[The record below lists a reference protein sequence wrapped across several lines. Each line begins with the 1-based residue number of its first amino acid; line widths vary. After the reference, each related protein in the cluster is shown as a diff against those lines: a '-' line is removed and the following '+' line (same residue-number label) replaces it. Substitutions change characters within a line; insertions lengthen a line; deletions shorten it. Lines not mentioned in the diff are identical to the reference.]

1 MDCEATSI
9 LCSNC
14 STYFCEF
21 FLYILYIC
29 FLYAQE
35 MSMKIT
41 MTEKTIVDCF
51 EQCMFQKNKL
61 NNDDYNVDVSV
72 NSYFYEHN

>member
-1 MDCEATSI
+1 
-9 LCSNC
+9 
-14 STYFCEF
+14 
-21 FLYILYIC
+21 
-29 FLYAQE
+29 

-61 NNDDYNVDVSV
+61 NNDDHNVDVSV